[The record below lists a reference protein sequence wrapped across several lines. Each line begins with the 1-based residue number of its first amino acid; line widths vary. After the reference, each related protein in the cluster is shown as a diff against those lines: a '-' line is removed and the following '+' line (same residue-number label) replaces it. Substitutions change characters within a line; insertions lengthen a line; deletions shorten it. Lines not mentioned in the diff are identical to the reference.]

1 MKLVNVENFEQF
13 KELVSGSA
21 FTWLGMA
28 LDIGNLKAIEK
39 AFKEVKVMGPD
50 QEMEAHVWTG
60 VQGNEWMGLI
70 RNPYPNDLICLSFPL
85 NRFNNIGTLSMLRVQ
100 WDAHWLDDVYDNNLH
115 RERVNNFPPLS
126 YEIFDGWY

>member
-85 NRFNNIGTLSMLRVQ
+85 NQFNNIGTLSMLRVQ

>member
-13 KELVSGSA
+13 HELVNGSA

-39 AFKEVKVMGPD
+39 AFKEANVMDPN
-50 QEMEAHVWTG
+50 QEMEVHIWTG

-70 RNPYPNDLICLSFPL
+70 RNPYPNNLTCLSFPL
-85 NRFNNIGTLSMLRVQ
+85 NQFNNIGTLSMLRVQ
-100 WDAHWLDDVYDNNLH
+100 WDARWLDDVYDNNLR
-115 RERVNNFPPLS
+115 REK
-126 YEIFDGWY
+126 GK